1 MLEMEEPFAEVGEK
15 KGVGVHVY
23 CTVDSG
29 VCV

>member
-1 MLEMEEPFAEVGEK
+1 MEMEEPFAEVGEK

-23 CTVDSG
+23 CTVDR